1 MKQWRILSLAM
12 LLSAGLIFSGCSKD
26 DDDPIID
33 AGPSMS
39 LKSGEGY
46 TDADFEVEDGST
58 VKFGVTANKSATHD
72 NNLTRFNILF
82 QNLTLV
88 DTTFNSAT
96 FNGDFEI
103 QFVGVGEGDLIFRI
117 AAEGGMTD
125 EKQLKVTVVDPPV
138 LGVEVKRIPV
148 VELGSWNDPIGSFFN
163 MEDELVYT
171 IAQAK
176 QNQELVDFLFFRG
189 ANNLNTIASPD
200 DEDAGT
206 IDTFQLV
213 EWDTKN
219 QTRFNLTEMTADEFD
234 EIDEMELFL
243 FPDFDEENALTK
255 ANMLEVDQVVFFRT
269 EAGKHGLIKVVD
281 IYAKGDKIQI
291 ELVVEK

>member
-1 MKQWRILSLAM
+1 MKQWKFLSLAM
-12 LLSAGLIFSGCSKD
+12 LLAAGLMFSGCSKD

-46 TDADFEVEDGST
+46 TNTDFEVEDGSS
-58 VKFGVTANKSATHD
+58 VKFGVTANKSTTHD
-72 NNLTRFNILF
+72 NNLTRFIIIF
-82 QNLTLV
+82 QNKPYV

-96 FNGDFEI
+96 FNGDFEL
-103 QFVGVGEGDLIFRI
+103 QFVGVGEADLIFRI
-117 AAEGGMTD
+117 TAEGGMTD
-125 EKQLKVTVVDPPV
+125 EKQLKVTIVEPPV
-138 LGVEVKRIPV
+138 VGVEVKRIPA

-189 ANNLNTIASPD
+189 TTNLNTIASPD

-206 IDTFQLV
+206 IDTFQLE
-213 EWDTKN
+213 EWDTRN

-255 ANMLEVDQVVFFRT
+255 ANMLEVDQVVFFRN